1 MASIVRLARVG
12 RVAKV
17 VTVASMVRVARLAK
31 RKKVTRIAWLMRRAR
46 TIKVAMWQGR
56 ISVKGVRISQV
67 SSLSRV
73 ARQEGS

>member
-1 MASIVRLARVG
+1 MASMARLG

-46 TIKVAMWQGR
+46 TIKVATWQGC
-56 ISVKGVRISQV
+56 ISVKGVRVSHV
-67 SSLSRV
+67 SSLSRA
-73 ARQEGS
+73 ARQEGG

>member
-1 MASIVRLARVG
+1 MARMARLARVG

-17 VTVASMVRVARLAK
+17 VTVASKVRVARLAK
-31 RKKVTRIAWLMRRAR
+31 RKKVTRIAWLMR
-46 TIKVAMWQGR
+46 QGC
-56 ISVKGVRISQV
+56 ISVKGVGVSQV